1 MGNAV
6 AIVSSLGLSD
16 LYKYVF
22 NAMECRSACCQ
33 DLLVCDCQT
42 KEIEVEKNDGDCGSL
57 CCFDFDSDDL
67 TSTSRG
73 DDTNSSREE

>member
-6 AIVSSLGLSD
+6 AVISSLGLTD

-33 DLLVCDCQT
+33 DLLVCDCET
-42 KEIEVEKNDGDCGSL
+42 KEIEVEKSDADCGSL
-57 CCFDFDSDDL
+57 CCFDPEDL

-73 DDTNSSREE
+73 DETNSSREE

>member
-6 AIVSSLGLSD
+6 AVISSLGLSD

-33 DLLVCDCQT
+33 DLLVCDCET
-42 KEIEVEKNDGDCGSL
+42 KEIEIEKNDGDCGSL
-57 CCFDFDSDDL
+57 CCLDFDSDDL

-73 DDTNSSREE
+73 DETHSSREE